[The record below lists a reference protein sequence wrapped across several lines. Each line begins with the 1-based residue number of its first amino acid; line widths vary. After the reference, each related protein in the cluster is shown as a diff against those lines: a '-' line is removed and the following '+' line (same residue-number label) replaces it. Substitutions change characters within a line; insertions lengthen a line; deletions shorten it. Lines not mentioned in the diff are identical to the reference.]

1 LICDLD
7 DEVEGYTIGYNVKGD
22 FTLSALGGGDLDM
35 PSLIQQEG
43 TTTSID
49 KRVVSLNVAV
59 DYGGYTLN
67 DIANALGLKSEW
79 TVDYTSR
86 LPENRGFR
94 AVEFDA
100 LPNHFELQERR
111 RGAIF

>member
-1 LICDLD
+1 MPNPPKFSK
-7 DEVEGYTIGYNVKGD
+7 EGNLLLPID
-22 FTLSALGGGDLDM
+22 
-35 PSLIQQEG
+35 QE
-43 TTTSID
+43 I
-49 KRVVSLNVAV
+49 VPLNVAV

-94 AVEFDA
+94 QSEFDA
-100 LPNHFELQERR
+100 LPNHP
-111 RGAIF
+111 